1 MLFGEI
7 VILEVKKYE
16 VLHYIGALYIVHDTS
31 DKYAKEK
38 AESYQKIA
46 QDLCSKCD
54 IEITGNYFRMAYC

>member
-1 MLFGEI
+1 MLFGEM

-16 VLHYIGALYIVHDTS
+16 VLHYIHDTS
-31 DKYAKEK
+31 DKFAKEK